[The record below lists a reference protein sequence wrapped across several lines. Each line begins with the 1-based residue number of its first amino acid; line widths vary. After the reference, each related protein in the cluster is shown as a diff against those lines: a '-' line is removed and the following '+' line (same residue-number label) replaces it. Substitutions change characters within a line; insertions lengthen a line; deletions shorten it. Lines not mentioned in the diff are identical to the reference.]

1 MIAPADFFSHVT
13 TPWIP
18 EMSQSFSPQPFP
30 PKSVQGSK
38 LGQRIFL
45 GFLAVVACCYAV
57 LVGYHVYALNQ
68 PKEVPFAREMGFME
82 ECRQICMKYGLL
94 STGHVENDA
103 RAYLEKVGAK
113 TLSTGLTELLHD
125 KQFTPVATMEH
136 PLLMRPAP
144 DFNLLNVEGQSQS
157 LSAIRGHGPAIV
169 IFYYGYGCS
178 HCVAQLFGLN
188 DDLRY
193 FEELGVPIV
202 AISTDAPEH
211 TAEKYK
217 EYGPFGFPV
226 LSDPDNQVAGLYSTY
241 FPATPE
247 KGEDQ
252 LHGTF
257 LISAEGQ
264 VVWANTGHQPFID
277 NKSLLFHMAVI
288 SGFNPSAESAAQQA
302 GATPKATH

>member
-1 MIAPADFFSHVT
+1 
-13 TPWIP
+13 
-18 EMSQSFSPQPFP
+18 MSQSSSPQPFP

-38 LGQRIFL
+38 LGQRVFL
-45 GFLAVVACCYAV
+45 GFLGVVACFYAV

-68 PKEVPFAREMGFME
+68 PKQIPFAREMGFME

-103 RAYLEKVGAK
+103 RAYLDKAGAM
-113 TLSTGLTELLHD
+113 TLSAGLSELLQD
-125 KQFTPVATMEH
+125 KQFTPVSTMEH
-136 PLLMRPAP
+136 PLLNQAAP
-144 DFNLLNVEGQSQS
+144 EFSLSNVEGQTQS
-157 LSAIRGHGPAIV
+157 LSSIRGHGPAIV
-169 IFYYGYGCS
+169 VFYYGYGCS

-193 FEELGVPIV
+193 FQEFGVPIM

-217 EYGPFGFPV
+217 EYGKFNFPV
-226 LSDPDNQVAGLYSTY
+226 LSDPDNKVAGLYSTF

-257 LISAEGQ
+257 LISADGQ

-277 NKSLLFHMAVI
+277 NKSLLFQIAKMT
-288 SGFNPSAESAAQQA
+288 GFTPSVDATPQQASAASKLA
-302 GATPKATH
+302 D

>member
-1 MIAPADFFSHVT
+1 
-13 TPWIP
+13 
-18 EMSQSFSPQPFP
+18 MSQSSSPEPFP
-30 PKSVQGSK
+30 PRSVQSSK
-38 LGQRIFL
+38 LGQRVFL
-45 GFLAVVACCYAV
+45 GFLVAVACCYAV

-68 PKEVPFAREMGFME
+68 PKQVPFAREMGFME

-113 TLSTGLTELLHD
+113 TLSTGLTELLQD
-125 KQFTPVATMEH
+125 KQFTPVVTMEH
-136 PLLMRPAP
+136 PLLKRQAP
-144 DFNLLNVEGQSQS
+144 EFSLLNVEGQPQS
-157 LSAIRGHGPAIV
+157 LSSIRGNGPAIV
-169 IFYYGYGCS
+169 VFYYGYGCS
-178 HCVAQLFGLN
+178 HCVAQLFGIN

-193 FEELGVPIV
+193 FQELGVPIV

-217 EYGPFGFPV
+217 EYGPFRFPV
-226 LSDPDNQVAGLYSTY
+226 LSDPDNKVAGLYSTY

-264 VVWANTGHQPFID
+264 IVWANTGHQPFID
-277 NKSLLFHMAVI
+277 NKSLLFRTAEI
-288 SGFNPSAESAAQQA
+288 TGDKPSADSAAQQA
-302 GATPKATH
+302 SSTLEATN

>member
-1 MIAPADFFSHVT
+1 MNQ
-13 TPWIP
+13 TP
-18 EMSQSFSPQPFP
+18 SPQSFP

-45 GFLAVVACCYAV
+45 AFLGLVACLYAV
-57 LVGYHVYALNQ
+57 LVGYHAYAINQ
-68 PKEVPFAREMGFME
+68 PKQVPFAREMGFME

-94 STGHVENDA
+94 TTGHVENDA

-113 TLSTGLTELLHD
+113 TLSAGLTELLHD
-125 KQFTPVATMEH
+125 KAFTPVPTMEH
-136 PLLMRPAP
+136 PLLNKSAP
-144 DFNLLNVEGQSQS
+144 DFSLLNVDNQSQG
-157 LSAIRGHGPAIV
+157 LSSIRGQGPAIV
-169 IFYYGYGCS
+169 VFYYGYGCS

-193 FEELGVPIV
+193 FEELGVPIM
-202 AISTDAPEH
+202 AISTDSPEH

-217 EYGPFGFPV
+217 EYGKFNFPV
-226 LSDPDNQVAGLYSTY
+226 LSDPDNAVARQYSTF

-264 VVWANTGHQPFID
+264 VVWANTGRQPFID
-277 NKSLLFHMAVI
+277 NKSLLFQLAQMT
-288 SGFNPSAESAAQQA
+288 GFQPAADSAAQQA
-302 GATPKATH
+302 QVDTSAAQ